1 MSKVNNMALNEIKD
15 GLNGMSEPMY
25 SMKNDAYNISDEA
38 AKNFQKLNDVLKA
51 LSHDSVEIANKDDLL
66 KALTEVALSQK
77 NNVGYH
83 SRFEQ
88 SRNIIQDKNM
98 KCQHWVSALIEDL
111 KG

>member
-1 MSKVNNMALNEIKD
+1 MSKVSNMALNEIKD

-38 AKNFQKLNDVLKA
+38 AQNFQKLNDVLKA

-83 SRFEQ
+83 SRFE
-88 SRNIIQDKNM
+88 SSWKELQDKVM
-98 KCQHWVSALIEDL
+98 KSGRWISALIEDL

>member
-1 MSKVNNMALNEIKD
+1 MSKVSNMALNEIKD

-51 LSHDSVEIANKDDLL
+51 LSHDSVEIANKDNLL

-77 NNVGYH
+77 NTVGYH
-83 SRFEQ
+83 SRFEN
-88 SRNIIQDKNM
+88 SWKELQDKVT
-98 KCQHWVSALIEDL
+98 KSGRWISALIEDL

>member
-1 MSKVNNMALNEIKD
+1 MSKVNNMVLNEVKE
-15 GLNGMSEPMY
+15 GLGGVSEPMY
-25 SMKNDAYNISDEA
+25 SMKNDAYNISDVA
-38 AKNFQKLNDVLKA
+38 AENFQKLNDVLKA

-88 SRNIIQDKNM
+88 SRNTIQDKVI
-98 KCQHWVSALIEDL
+98 KCQNWISALIEDL

>member
-1 MSKVNNMALNEIKD
+1 MSKVSNMALNEIKD

-51 LSHDSVEIANKDDLL
+51 LSHDSVEIASKDNLL
-66 KALTEVALSQK
+66 KMLTEVALSQK

-88 SRNIIQDKNM
+88 SRNTIQDKNM